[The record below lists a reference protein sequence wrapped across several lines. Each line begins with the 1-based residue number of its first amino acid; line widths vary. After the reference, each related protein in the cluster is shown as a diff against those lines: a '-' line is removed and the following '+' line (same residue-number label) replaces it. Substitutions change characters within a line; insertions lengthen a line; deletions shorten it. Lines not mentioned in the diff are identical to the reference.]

1 MNELYH
7 FGVKGMKWGVRKD
20 RKRSVSSKR
29 SRSDNEDYTES
40 RDLLKKSPNKLS
52 NAELRKINERLNLE
66 QQYSNLTTT
75 QKQKG
80 NRFIDKVG
88 NQMKQTAAN
97 EEAVDECGED
107 YPRSRNSLC
116 GQQDPWER
124 TVIFIRLRSQADRS
138 VMPNECRYRCI
149 GARMERVRQSVLRF
163 PVVRRIFLGT
173 SS

>member
-20 RKRSVSSKR
+20 RKRSISSKR
-29 SRSDNEDYTES
+29 SRSDSKDYTES

-66 QQYSNLTTT
+66 QQYSNLTTS
-75 QKQKG
+75 QKKKG

-97 EEAVDECGED
+97 EVSKQLMNAGKIILGIGIA
-107 YPRSRNSLC
+107 YAASRARGN
-116 GQQDPWER
+116 GQSYSFDFARRQ
-124 TVIFIRLRSQADRS
+124 
-138 VMPNECRYRCI
+138 I
-149 GARMERVRQSVLRF
+149 GR
-163 PVVRRIFLGT
+163 
-173 SS
+173 

>member
-20 RKRSVSSKR
+20 RKRS
-29 SRSDNEDYTES
+29 DNKDYTES

-75 QKQKG
+75 QKQRG

-88 NQMKQTAAN
+88 NQMKTTAAN
-97 EEAVDECGED
+97 EVSKQLMNVGKIILGAGIA
-107 YPRSRNSLC
+107 YAASRTRGN
-116 GQQDPWER
+116 GQSYSFDFARRQ
-124 TVIFIRLRSQADRS
+124 
-138 VMPNECRYRCI
+138 I
-149 GARMERVRQSVLRF
+149 GR
-163 PVVRRIFLGT
+163 
-173 SS
+173 

>member
-29 SRSDNEDYTES
+29 SRSDSKDYTES

-66 QQYSNLTTT
+66 QQYSNLTTS

-97 EEAVDECGED
+97 EVSKQLMNVGKIVLGAGIAYAMNRARGNGRS
-107 YPRSRNSLC
+107 YPSSFISR
-116 GQQDPWER
+116 Q
-124 TVIFIRLRSQADRS
+124 
-138 VMPNECRYRCI
+138 I
-149 GARMERVRQSVLRF
+149 GR
-163 PVVRRIFLGT
+163 
-173 SS
+173 

>member
-20 RKRSVSSKR
+20 RKRSISSKR
-29 SRSDNEDYTES
+29 SRSDSKDYTES

-66 QQYSNLTTT
+66 QQYSNLTTS

-88 NQMKQTAAN
+88 SQMKQTAAN
-97 EEAVDECGED
+97 EVSKQLMNAGKIILGIGIA
-107 YPRSRNSLC
+107 YAASRARGN
-116 GQQDPWER
+116 GQSYSFDFARRQ
-124 TVIFIRLRSQADRS
+124 
-138 VMPNECRYRCI
+138 I
-149 GARMERVRQSVLRF
+149 GR
-163 PVVRRIFLGT
+163 
-173 SS
+173 